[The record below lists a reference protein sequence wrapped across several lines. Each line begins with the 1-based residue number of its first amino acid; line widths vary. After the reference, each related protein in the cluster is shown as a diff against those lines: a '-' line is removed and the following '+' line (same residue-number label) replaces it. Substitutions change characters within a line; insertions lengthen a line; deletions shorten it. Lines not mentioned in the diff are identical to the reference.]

1 MRVYDVIA
9 ESDIDE
15 APASALGQF
24 ARKVGAKG
32 LAKIGMKKTAQGMA
46 GKVDFN
52 DRANK
57 MYDAFMKYLS
67 RTGGNMKEPTADELM
82 DYLETQKLPTVRV
95 QKLSGV
101 IAPKDLNGIFV
112 SIAQDSFKGK
122 RGQSAAG
129 GAAKAEPGL
138 GQEFGFSDQDGDGK
152 DDKTG
157 KPAPAGGAGGGTNVN
172 INVPGGGGQQAAPG
186 QATDEPAAPATAV
199 SKDPSK
205 PKISPETME
214 LINQIKQ
221 KPQLLAKFK
230 AELQQ

>member
-1 MRVYDVIA
+1 MRVYDIIT

-32 LAKIGMKKTAQGMA
+32 LAKIGMKKTAQGLA

-67 RTGGNMKEPTADELM
+67 QTGGNMKAPTADELM
-82 DYLETQKLPTVRV
+82 DYLEVQKLPTARA
-95 QKLSGV
+95 QSLSGT
-101 IAPKDLNGIFV
+101 IDPKSLNKLFV

-129 GAAKAEPGL
+129 KAPAAEPGL
-138 GQEFGFSDQDGDGK
+138 GQQFGFSDKDGDGK

-157 KPAPAGGAGGGTNVN
+157 QAAPAGGAQAAGKQQAPAAG
-172 INVPGGGGQQAAPG
+172 QAAPAD
-186 QATDEPAAPATAV
+186 QTSQEPAAAPATAV

-205 PKISPETME
+205 PKISPESME

-230 AELQQ
+230 AELQK